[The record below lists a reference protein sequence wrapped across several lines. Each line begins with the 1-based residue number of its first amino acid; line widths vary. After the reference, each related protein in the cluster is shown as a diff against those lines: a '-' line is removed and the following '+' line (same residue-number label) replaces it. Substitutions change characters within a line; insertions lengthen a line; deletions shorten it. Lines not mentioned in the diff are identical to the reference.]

1 MPARKKSNNR
11 INGIDVKSML
21 EAFEAFEE
29 EYGISRE
36 EIARLLAE
44 SIETVVKKK
53 HVEGLPD
60 LLVQVN
66 IDIDSGD
73 ISIFNLKNV
82 VEDVE
87 DDAIE
92 ISLEDA
98 KEIKSDAKIGDV
110 MEFAV
115 PLTDFGVPEVKKL
128 KTVFVQKI
136 KEAQKAAIY
145 AIYKD
150 KIDELITGTVDNI
163 DPGKRFVSVNIGRT
177 FVTLPRKEMIGDEIE
192 TIRPGQQLKVYL
204 SGIGNSEQGIVVSR
218 ACPGFLKRL
227 FEEEIRDVYDGT
239 VIIKD
244 IARVAGERSK
254 VSVMSNDFNV
264 DPVGACIGP
273 GGSKIQK
280 ICAQLN
286 HEKIDVI
293 QYYDLKGLFIAECLQ
308 PAHVVGVKD
317 NGDGSYIA
325 VVKDGELKVA
335 IGKKGVNAR
344 LAVKLAGGKID
355 IKEYSEAVEENIDF
369 VPVEELKKQN
379 DELVKEKKR
388 LAMIEKSK
396 EDEEKRKQ
404 TLASLTASADDI
416 EDDEEYEDD
425 ESLEN
430 ETSSE
435 EETLDTPVE
444 EAAPAN
450 ESEKEDVKVEETPVE
465 FKPVILQDHVSLSD
479 LEKQID
485 EEKKQKAQAPVSKK
499 KKKPEEEK
507 DEKEE
512 KKEERFTPRKDMYT
526 EDELAELEAE
536 EAEEDYDDDDEI
548 DYDQFDQY
556 YDDK

>member
-1 MPARKKSNNR
+1 M
-11 INGIDVKSML
+11 
-21 EAFEAFEE
+21 
-29 EYGISRE
+29 IS
-36 EIARLLAE
+36 
-44 SIETVVKKK
+44 
-53 HVEGLPD
+53 
-60 LLVQVN
+60 
-66 IDIDSGD
+66 
-73 ISIFNLKNV
+73 
-82 VEDVE
+82 
-87 DDAIE
+87 
-92 ISLEDA
+92 
-98 KEIKSDAKIGDV
+98 
-110 MEFAV
+110 
-115 PLTDFGVPEVKKL
+115 
-128 KTVFVQKI
+128 
-136 KEAQKAAIY
+136 
-145 AIYKD
+145 
-150 KIDELITGTVDNI
+150 
-163 DPGKRFVSVNIGRT
+163 
-177 FVTLPRKEMIGDEIE
+177 
-192 TIRPGQQLKVYL
+192 
-204 SGIGNSEQGIVVSR
+204 
-218 ACPGFLKRL
+218 
-227 FEEEIRDVYDGT
+227 
-239 VIIKD
+239 
-244 IARVAGERSK
+244 
-254 VSVMSNDFNV
+254 
-264 DPVGACIGP
+264 
-273 GGSKIQK
+273 
-280 ICAQLN
+280 
-286 HEKIDVI
+286 
-293 QYYDLKGLFIAECLQ
+293 ECLQ

-450 ESEKEDVKVEETPVE
+450 ESEKEEVKVEETPVE

>member
-60 LLVQVN
+60 LMVKVN

-73 ISIFNLKNV
+73 ISVFILKNV

-98 KEIKSDAKIGDV
+98 KEIKPDAKIGDI

-239 VIIKD
+239 VIFSGPFKGYGNIIIVEHGD
-244 IARVAGERSK
+244 GYLSLLAGLGTIDCEAGQMVLAGE
-254 VSVMSNDFNV
+254 
-264 DPVGACIGP
+264 PVGLMP
-273 GGSKIQK
+273 
-280 ICAQLN
+280 
-286 HEKIDVI
+286 
-293 QYYDLKGLFIAECLQ
+293 
-308 PAHVVGVKD
+308 D
-317 NGDGSYIA
+317 NN
-325 VVKDGELKVA
+325 
-335 IGKKGVNAR
+335 NA
-344 LAVKLAGGKID
+344 KL
-355 IKEYSEAVEENIDF
+355 YVEI
-369 VPVEELKKQN
+369 
-379 DELVKEKKR
+379 
-388 LAMIEKSK
+388 
-396 EDEEKRKQ
+396 
-404 TLASLTASADDI
+404 
-416 EDDEEYEDD
+416 
-425 ESLEN
+425 
-430 ETSSE
+430 
-435 EETLDTPVE
+435 
-444 EAAPAN
+444 
-450 ESEKEDVKVEETPVE
+450 
-465 FKPVILQDHVSLSD
+465 
-479 LEKQID
+479 
-485 EEKKQKAQAPVSKK
+485 
-499 KKKPEEEK
+499 
-507 DEKEE
+507 
-512 KKEERFTPRKDMYT
+512 RKDRHPINP
-526 EDELAELEAE
+526 APWIAS
-536 EAEEDYDDDDEI
+536 
-548 DYDQFDQY
+548 
-556 YDDK
+556 